1 MKAEKI
7 ILGIDPGT
15 NVMGYGVLRVVD
27 NKASLVVM
35 GIIDMRKERDPYLR
49 LGKIFDRVTGV
60 IDEYLPDEM
69 AIEAPFFG
77 KNVQSMLKLG
87 RAQGVAIAA
96 AIHHDIPIHEYAPLK
111 IKLSI
116 TGQGKASKEQ
126 VAEMLRRI
134 LNISDGDMPKFM
146 DATDALGAAYCHYLQ
161 MGRSQSGAR
170 HYGSWKDFV
179 AKNMDRVK

>member
-15 NVMGYGVLRVVD
+15 NVMGYGVLKVVD

-87 RAQGVAIAA
+87 RAQG
-96 AIHHDIPIHEYAPLK
+96 
-111 IKLSI
+111 
-116 TGQGKASKEQ
+116 
-126 VAEMLRRI
+126 
-134 LNISDGDMPKFM
+134 
-146 DATDALGAAYCHYLQ
+146 
-161 MGRSQSGAR
+161 
-170 HYGSWKDFV
+170 
-179 AKNMDRVK
+179 DRKSVV